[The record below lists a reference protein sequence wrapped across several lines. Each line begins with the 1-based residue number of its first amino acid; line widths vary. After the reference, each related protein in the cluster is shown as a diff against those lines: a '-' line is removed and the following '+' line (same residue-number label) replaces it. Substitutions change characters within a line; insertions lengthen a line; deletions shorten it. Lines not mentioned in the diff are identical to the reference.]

1 MKYLIKL
8 WNQSKVVRYRL
19 DDLTTVQSTLLSVL
33 GSIAITALLLLP
45 IYLII
50 VQLFM
55 FVELHLFLIV
65 LLFIITI
72 GAVFIYEYLMYYIAG
87 LIEPKIKALKT
98 RTLMI
103 VEGSIMSIILLVIGI
118 IFVII
123 FLQGV

>member
-19 DDLTTVQSTLLSVL
+19 DDLTTIRSTLFSVL
-33 GSIAITALLLLP
+33 GSIATTALLLLP

-55 FVELHLFLIV
+55 FVELHLLLIV

-87 LIEPKIKALKT
+87 LMEPKIKALNTK
-98 RTLMI
+98 TLMI
-103 VEGSIMSIILLVIGI
+103 VEGSIMSVILLVIGI
-118 IFVII
+118 I
-123 FLQGV
+123 